1 MKFKTLMLSA
11 TSAAAVTLAGV
22 AAHAEDYEVVIL
34 QSLTGGAAFIGKNVA
49 DGAVLAAIQRV
60 LRILPED
67 TPVDRSEPESA
78 AEQALVREVERL
90 EQAMAGH
97 EGDVERL
104 FAAAGDL
111 PAVVETY
118 FEQVRVMDPD
128 PAVKAARLGLLAR
141 LAAVAVPEIAWT
153 EL

>member
-1 MKFKTLMLSA
+1 M
-11 TSAAAVTLAGV
+11 
-22 AAHAEDYEVVIL
+22 
-34 QSLTGGAAFIGKNVA
+34 
-49 DGAVLAAIQRV
+49 
-60 LRILPED
+60 
-67 TPVDRSEPESA
+67 
-78 AEQALVREVERL
+78 REVERL